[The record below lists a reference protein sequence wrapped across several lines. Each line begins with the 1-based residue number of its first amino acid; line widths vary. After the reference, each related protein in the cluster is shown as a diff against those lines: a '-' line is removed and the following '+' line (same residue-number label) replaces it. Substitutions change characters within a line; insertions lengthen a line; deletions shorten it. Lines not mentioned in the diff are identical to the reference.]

1 MLAPIPQI
9 FYLSDILGRPV
20 YDEQDR
26 EIGKLR
32 DVAVVLGPTFPALS
46 KIRLRKG
53 SENFYILWS
62 RVLGIE
68 DHNLILRG
76 SGREPEA
83 TELQERDLLLYR
95 NVLDKQM
102 VDTTGRKMVRVS
114 DVLLGTVGGA
124 VCVTGVAIGFFSVL
138 RRLGLSWLLRVLP
151 WVKLR
156 DVVVPWDSVVPI
168 HYTDPNLQVN
178 VQLESLAK
186 LHTADLAAILSEMS
200 LHERSMV
207 LDSLDDDKVA
217 DIIEEFE
224 PRGQAEMLEAIEDDR
239 VPDVVGKMEP
249 DDAAD
254 MLQELTPEEMADIL
268 EQMEEEEAAD
278 LKELMEHEPDS
289 AGGIMTSEYVA
300 VSAALSAAEV
310 LAELRDLAAEVPAEN
325 SFTIFLIDPD
335 ESLRGVTN
343 LRDVLVAPPD
353 TPVADIMNANPA
365 VAHVGDDVMEAARL
379 VARYDLFA
387 LPVLDD
393 GQLVGIITVD
403 DALDVLLPPEWKEYF
418 PREKH

>member
-1 MLAPIPQI
+1 MPAPVPQI

-20 YDEQDR
+20 YDELDH
-26 EIGKLR
+26 EIGTLR
-32 DVAVVLGPTFPALS
+32 DVAVVPGPNFPALS

-53 SENFYILWS
+53 RESFYIMWS

-68 DHNLILRG
+68 NYNLILRG
-76 SGREPEA
+76 EGPGPES
-83 TELQERDLLLYR
+83 TDLHEHDLLLYR

-138 RRLGLSWLLRVLP
+138 RRLGFTWMLRLLP

-168 HYTDPNLQVN
+168 HYTDANLQVN

-186 LHTADLAAILSEMS
+186 LHTADLAAILSDMS
-200 LHERSMV
+200 VSERSRI
-207 LDSLDDDKVA
+207 LDSLDDDTVA

-224 PRGQAEMLEAIEDDR
+224 PREQAEMLEAIEDER

-254 MLQELTPEEMADIL
+254 MLQELTAEETAEIL
-268 EQMEEEEAAD
+268 RQMDDDEAAD
-278 LKELMEHEPDS
+278 LKELMEHERDS

-300 VSAALSAAEV
+300 VSAALTADEV
-310 LAELRDLAAEVPAEN
+310 LRELRRLAGEVPAEN

-353 TPVADIMNANPA
+353 ALVADIMNATP
-365 VAHVGDDVMEAARL
+365 VFAHVEDDVMEAARL
-379 VARYDLFA
+379 VARYDLLA
-387 LPVLDD
+387 LPVVED